1 MSIIPGFIKEKY
13 YQNLSENDDDKQ
25 LVSRWTST
33 DSVDSPN
40 NTTNK
45 DKTDANATSLDNT
58 YNNDNNIPINLTN
71 FITKTTA
78 FFNNIRFM
86 KNVLLAYSGASNTA
100 TVNEIVQ
107 AIHNKEHPIGSLYWS
122 SSPTN
127 PSTLF
132 GGTWVQVKDKFIMA
146 AGDTYQAGTSG
157 GVASIS
163 YTPAGTNTGTAI
175 TIDQMPSH
183 AHGNTLSITINEG
196 GSHAHKADYP
206 VWEIRSAWPA
216 GSRSMSFE
224 AHQPGGYKKNGDTD
238 TKGSHSH
245 GVTKSLSIHNNGGGH
260 AHTHTFNGTPTT
272 FNNLPPYVAYYCWER
287 TA

>member
-1 MSIIPGFIKEKY
+1 MSIISGFIKEKY

-58 YNNDNNIPINLTN
+58 YNNDNTIPINLTN

-132 GGTWVQVKDKFIMA
+132 GGTWTQVKDKFIMA

-157 GVASIS
+157 GSAT
-163 YTPAGTNTGTAI
+163 YTPSGTVNSRSITLQVANMPKHAHSINARTVNTGSGGTHNHTYTYPNWVNGAEGSGS
-175 TIDQMPSH
+175 QMKVGREGSYGTWTCG
-183 AHGNTLSITINEG
+183 GNG
-196 GSHAHKADYP
+196 A
-206 VWEIRSAWPA
+206 
-216 GSRSMSFE
+216 
-224 AHQPGGYKKNGDTD
+224 
-238 TKGSHSH
+238 HSH
-245 GVTKSLSIHNNGGGH
+245 NVTIPAHNTNESGS
-260 AHTHTFNGTPTT
+260 GTAFSHDHPFTGT
-272 FNNLPPYVAYYCWER
+272 QATILPPYVAYYCWER

>member
-1 MSIIPGFIKEKY
+1 MSIIPGFIKEQY

-33 DSVDSPN
+33 DTVDSPN

-58 YNNDNNIPINLTN
+58 YNNDNTIPINLTN

-86 KNVLLAYSGASNTA
+86 KNVLLSYSGASNTA

-132 GGTWVQVKDKFIMA
+132 GGTWTQVKDKFIMA

-157 GVASIS
+157 GSASI
-163 YTPAGTNTGTAI
+163 TPTGTVNDRSI
-175 TIDQMPSH
+175 TLQVANIPKH
-183 AHGNTLSITINEG
+183 AHSINARTVSTG
-196 GSHAHKADYP
+196 
-206 VWEIRSAWPA
+206 
-216 GSRSMSFE
+216 
-224 AHQPGGYKKNGDTD
+224 
-238 TKGSHSH
+238 
-245 GVTKSLSIHNNGGGH
+245 NGGGH
-260 AHTHTFNGTPTT
+260 SHRYDYPTWFNAAEGSGSQISVGRSGYYGTYSVRDNGAHSHNVTIPAHNTNETGSTTAFSHNHTFTGTSVTI
-272 FNNLPPYVAYYCWER
+272 LPPYVAYYCWER